1 MRYLVS
7 FIIPPLGILMCGR
20 WVHAI
25 VNLLLWISSV
35 FLIPVF
41 GLGFFVWIACII
53 YALAI
58 CKMSSADKRLNRM
71 IEAIKETRSPTVQ

>member
-41 GLGFFVWIACII
+41 GLGFFVWIAVFMWGAGAISVAVWNRTRLQTLPPAA
-53 YALAI
+53 ALA
-58 CKMSSADKRLNRM
+58 
-71 IEAIKETRSPTVQ
+71 